1 MEEINQELEVKM
13 KVCKMCCEE
22 LPSTKEYFHVHNGCK
37 DGLNSVCKKC
47 RSKLASEKNRG
58 NINTTGV
65 KKCVD
70 CENILEIN
78 STNFKTST
86 KSLDGY
92 LNVCVKCQIKRRD
105 KESPEGFKKCS
116 KCDREFPISRD
127 YFQLSKI
134 SLDGFVNTCLE
145 CNNRKFFPDFANE
158 PWSQEDINIV
168 KDNYKELFTY
178 DIIPLLS
185 VKRTEKSILHM
196 AGKLG
201 LRKIESYIENYNSF
215 KYKIIDNKLHKY
227 CKSCKRYLPMEYD
240 YFPKDESC
248 TDSYRNVCRECKG
261 ELFRFNSDVYKWSE
275 QDIQIL
281 KDNYPHMT
289 NKELYNTY
297 FPFLSINKIMHRAND
312 LGFYK
317 TEETLQRVH
326 DEIGKFHSE
335 RLIGTD
341 KWKSDNNPQYDS
353 KRFGSLNPNYKG
365 GISALY
371 QELRRNLKQW
381 KIDSVEN
388 SNYVSLLT
396 GKRFNDIHH
405 LYSFDNIVKDTLSE
419 TRLPLYDDI
428 SFYSD
433 EEIKLLVD
441 KCLEIHYRHPLGV
454 CLEERYHAKFHEEFG
469 YGGNTEEQFYEFLDN
484 YYNGK
489 YKYLE
494 EVS

>member
-1 MEEINQELEVKM
+1 MLVENHELEVKM
-13 KVCKMCCEE
+13 KKCKTCGHEY
-22 LPSTKEYFHVHNGCK
+22 PATKEYFHVHSGCK
-37 DGLNSVCKKC
+37 EGLNSVCKKC

-58 NINTTGV
+58 NVNTTGV

-78 STNFKTST
+78 STNFKTSA

-92 LNVCVKCQIKRRD
+92 LNVCIKCQIKRRD
-105 KESPEGFKKCS
+105 TDCRDGFKKCP
-116 KCDREFPISRD
+116 KCERELLISRD
-127 YFQLSKI
+127 YFQLSKV

-145 CNNRKFFPDFANE
+145 CNNRKFFPDIASE
-158 PWSQEDINIV
+158 SWSDEDINIV
-168 KDNYKELFTY
+168 KDNYMELNLY

-185 VKRTEKSILHM
+185 VRRTEKAILHI
-196 AGKLG
+196 AQKLG
-201 LRKIESYIENYNSF
+201 IRKIESYIEDYKSL
-215 KYKIIDNKLHKY
+215 KYKIIDNVLHKY
-227 CKSCKRYLPMEYD
+227 CKSCNRYLPMEYN
-240 YFPKDESC
+240 YFPKDVKC
-248 TDSYRNVCRECKG
+248 TDQFRNVCRECKG
-261 ELFRFNSDVYKWSE
+261 ESFRFNSDVYKWSE
-275 QDIQIL
+275 QDIQTL

-312 LGFYK
+312 LGFLK

-326 DEIGKFHSE
+326 DEIGEFHSE
-335 RLIGTD
+335 RLKGTN
-341 KWKSDNNPQYDS
+341 KWRNDNNPQFDS

-405 LYSFDNIVKDTLSE
+405 LYSFDNIVKDTLEE
-419 TRLPLYDDI
+419 TGLPLYEDI

-489 YKYLE
+489 YKDLE
-494 EVS
+494 EII